1 MGDEPGAERGSV
13 ARAAAASAEHRHH
26 LFVEH
31 DHARVHFVG
40 SVLRICHMRAPIQAR
55 HASARRTHVFEAA
68 ARTCSVARWLL
79 DDTSALSWSVT
90 ASRAVHLQR
99 CGSSRDA
106 RIAIVASIVWNA
118 SPTAKSA
125 QLSHLNSNHAS
136 WQEVFAQ
143 HRRGIE
149 GPRGIR
155 IDRAPLSVSL
165 TPASVFDTPKSPTQ
179 FFAKNQES
187 PRP

>member
-1 MGDEPGAERGSV
+1 MCPPNRYNIGKKKRALSRARALALQPAEAGFEGDEPGAERGSV
-13 ARAAAASAEHRHH
+13 ARAAAASAEHRHL

-118 SPTAKSA
+118 SPTAKPA
-125 QLSHLNSNHAS
+125 QLSHLNSNLRVVAGS
-136 WQEVFAQ
+136 F
-143 HRRGIE
+143 
-149 GPRGIR
+149 
-155 IDRAPLSVSL
+155 RAAP
-165 TPASVFDTPKSPTQ
+165 Q
-179 FFAKNQES
+179 GN
-187 PRP
+187 